1 MATGKLSKPIHYADY
16 PLAVKVSDGLISV
29 TPTLPDNAV
38 IIDAEF
44 LYNDDLYYLVR
55 TDKVI
60 PGLSIGK
67 TGNAKAVS
75 CLLSTAAPNVRNL
88 QIRIVYITA

>member
-1 MATGKLSKPIHYADY
+1 MAGGKLSKPIHHADY
-16 PLAVKVSDGLISV
+16 PLSVKVNDGLVTV
-29 TPTLPDNAV
+29 TPTLPNNAV

-55 TDKVI
+55 NDKVVPI
-60 PGLSIGK
+60 LSIGK

-75 CLLSTAAPNVRNL
+75 CLLSLAAPNARNL
-88 QIRIVYITA
+88 NIRIVYITE

>member
-1 MATGKLSKPIHYADY
+1 MATGKVSKPIHYADY
-16 PLAVKVSDGLISV
+16 QLAVKVSDGLISV

-55 TDKVI
+55 HDKVV
-60 PGLSIGK
+60 PVLSIGK

-75 CLLSTAAPNVRNL
+75 CLLSTAAPNARSL
-88 QIRIVYITA
+88 QIRIAYITA